1 MKLQSKILALAL
13 LSSTAMAAQ
22 GPQSFTYQGRAF
34 NQAGT
39 LPITSSIDLTL
50 TILAPNN
57 CILYEESQSGID
69 LSASDGKFS
78 VQVGSAIGSMLRTA
92 NDAGLSMSQIFS
104 NNPSVPTRA
113 AGANC
118 SSGYTPAANDVRKL
132 QVQIGVAGAAKVM
145 VTPNMTISAVPFSVS
160 AENLQ
165 GKAPTDFV
173 NVEGNVSQVN
183 MDTLTGAGDASALH
197 NHDSI
202 YVRKDAQPTFSQASV
217 TTVGTSGTAAV
228 NKQYVDTAVSGV
240 QSQVT
245 TVAGNVTSDET
256 SISSL
261 QSSVAGKANTTD
273 LTNGLALKENI
284 TDANSA
290 LALKANTTDLT
301 NGLALK
307 ENITDANSALALK
320 ANTTDL
326 TNGLALKENITD
338 ANSAL
343 ALKADASSLSN
354 YLTTSAAGTTYLPS
368 TTAATT
374 YATITSDSA
383 KMPTAGGTF
392 SGPVAST
399 SQISYKSYNATSNS
413 IDWNNGQM
421 QYITVSAV
429 GTFTFS
435 HMIDGGSYTLAVTS
449 SVSGTN
455 AFATDSSEGTALA
468 DASFHALPDKTVTA
482 SHTSVYNFLRLGST
496 VYMTNT
502 GPF

>member
-320 ANTTDL
+320 A
-326 TNGLALKENITD
+326 
-338 ANSAL
+338 
-343 ALKADASSLSN
+343 DASSLSN